1 MARKRRKY
9 RGLWVPMQFPP
20 TWDWHSCDT
29 TGKFF
34 YTVGF
39 NTYIRKS
46 PKGYFLVLD
55 HPDTEA
61 GAI

>member
-1 MARKRRKY
+1 
-9 RGLWVPMQFPP
+9 MQFPP